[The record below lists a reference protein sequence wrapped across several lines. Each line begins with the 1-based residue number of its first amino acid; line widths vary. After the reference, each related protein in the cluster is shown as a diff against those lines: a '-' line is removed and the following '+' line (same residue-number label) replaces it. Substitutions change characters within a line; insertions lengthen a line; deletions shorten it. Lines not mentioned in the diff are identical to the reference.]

1 MKETEIKKDSDWQF
15 RPPGLAF
22 LTTCCAGYRQQ
33 LGFHAELKG
42 SAADL
47 RRDFLLACNC
57 IYMAGGKMAKLVKK
71 EKRKRNH
78 EVFDQ
83 SLTFHMQLAQGGTYG
98 LVS

>member
-1 MKETEIKKDSDWQF
+1 M
-15 RPPGLAF
+15 
-22 LTTCCAGYRQQ
+22 
-33 LGFHAELKG
+33 GFHAELKG

-78 EVFDQ
+78 EVVFNLSHAAGTGWDLRFGE
-83 SLTFHMQLAQGGTYG
+83 LTW
-98 LVS
+98 